1 MIVFLFSAWAAPLL
15 FKVLPFEYERIMD
28 RLIVLLG
35 FFTVY
40 VMYIRGHERELILF
54 GFKGTE
60 KTKWLSAGFVYGL
73 ATVVFIVLVEIFLGA
88 RELQVNFSKSG
99 PFISAG
105 SAVLTGLA
113 VGLFEEWFFRGFILK
128 SFHRGLSLRWAIFW
142 MNFLYAI
149 SHFIEVGNLQ
159 GGEQASFVNSLKL
172 MAGFFSQF
180 REPAPVLMQMAGL
193 FIFGYLLT
201 SALLKTGSLYLGMGV
216 HAGVVAAIK
225 VHDRLVQST
234 GEGPMWFFGD
244 DKYYNGVLGW
254 VGLLLSWF
262 ILTKLIDRISW
273 PKQAPLLSIE
283 HPSAS

>member
-15 FKVLPFEYERIMD
+15 FKILPFEYERIMN

-35 FFTVY
+35 FFTIY
-40 VMYIRGHERELILF
+40 IMYIRGHEGELILF

-60 KTKWLSAGFVYGL
+60 KTKWLSVGFVYGL
-73 ATVVFIVLVEIFLGA
+73 ATVFFIVLVEIVLGA
-88 RELQVNFSKSG
+88 RELKVNFSKSG
-99 PFISAG
+99 PFISIG
-105 SAVLTGLA
+105 RAVLTGLA
-113 VGLFEEWFFRGFILK
+113 VGLFEEWFFRGFLLK

-142 MNFLYAI
+142 TNLLYAV
-149 SHFIEVGNLQ
+149 SHFIEMGNLQ

-180 REPAPVLMQMAGL
+180 REPLPVLMQMVGL

-201 SALLKTGSLYLGMGV
+201 SALLKTGSLYLNMGI

-225 VHDRLVQST
+225 IHDRLVQPA
-234 GEGPMWFFGD
+234 GEGPILFFGN

-254 VGLLLSWF
+254 LGLLLSWF
-262 ILTKLIDRISW
+262 VLTKLIDRIPWS
-273 PKQAPLLSIE
+273 KQTPLLSIE
-283 HPSAS
+283 HQSAS